1 MLFIGGA
8 LVPSA
13 PTKQGCT
20 NTAAHA
26 ACIEDEQAAAER
38 GGSRLC
44 KCTHNKRI
52 TAIISFLLF
61 VNSR

>member
-13 PTKQGCT
+13 PTKQVCT

-26 ACIEDEQAAAER
+26 AWVGAEQAAAER
-38 GGSRLC
+38 SGAPIC
-44 KCTHNKRI
+44 ANVRI
-52 TAIISFLLF
+52 I
-61 VNSR
+61 NE